1 MCAEL
6 SAAGEQY
13 IDMEIKQALF
23 GVKQIKELK
32 GRKEEKHR
40 HLMDALRYSRDKKKV
55 YVVFLW
61 W

>member
-6 SAAGEQY
+6 STAGEQY
-13 IDMEIKQALF
+13 VDMEIRQALF
-23 GVKQIKELK
+23 GVKQMKEMM

-40 HLMDALRYSRDKKKV
+40 HLMDALRYSMDKKKV
-55 YVVFLW
+55 YIVFLW